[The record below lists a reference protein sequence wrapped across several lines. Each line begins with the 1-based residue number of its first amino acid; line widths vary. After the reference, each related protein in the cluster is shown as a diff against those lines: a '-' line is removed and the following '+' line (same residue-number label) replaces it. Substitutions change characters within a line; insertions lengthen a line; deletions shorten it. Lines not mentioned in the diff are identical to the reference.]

1 MGLIIPHLVVHG
13 VEEDPFLPHLAHE
26 RMQGVVS
33 EVLPPVPRNRGRCL
47 PSDSIGAPGAAGS
60 AVGRVSGVGGEFV
73 AWRGHL
79 LFGMVVGKFKIVCR
93 FENVC
98 GFVF

>member
-13 VEEDPFLPHLAHE
+13 VEEEPFLPHLAHE

-79 LFGMVVGKFKIVCR
+79 LFGMLVVGGV
-93 FENVC
+93 
-98 GFVF
+98 VFIL

>member
-13 VEEDPFLPHLAHE
+13 VEEEPFLPHLAHE

-47 PSDSIGAPGAAGS
+47 PRNSIGAPGAAGS
-60 AVGRVSGVGGEFV
+60 AVGRVSWVGGEFV